1 MPSRSRAREVAL
13 QSLYQ
18 IEANPGAD
26 DLERLQ
32 HRERFLQGRLRAA
45 PLVDFA
51 RSLVEGV
58 QAEQAALDAEL
69 DSRSQNWRVARM
81 AATDRAVLRLAA
93 FELLHTDVPGP
104 VAVNEAIELAREQ
117 AEDDEA
123 SEVCVIGGLALFE
136 LALPKARRIYMT
148 EVDAEPE
155 GDVILPAFDEADWT
169 EISREAHPAGPDDDH
184 PFVFRVLERR

>member
-18 IEANPGAD
+18 FEANPGTEQEH
-26 DLERLQ
+26 L
-32 HRERFLQGRLRAA
+32 ERFLKGRLRAA

-58 QAEQAALDAEL
+58 HAEQASLDAEL
-69 DSRSQNWRVARM
+69 DARSQNWRVARM

-104 VAVNEAIELAREQ
+104 VAVNEAIELARRYGT
-117 AEDDEA
+117 EA
-123 SEVCVIGGLALFE
+123 SPRFVAGILGRLLSERDGVPAD
-136 LALPKARRIYMT
+136 
-148 EVDAEPE
+148 DA
-155 GDVILPAFDEADWT
+155 PAA
-169 EISREAHPAGPDDDH
+169 S
-184 PFVFRVLERR
+184 

>member
-18 IEANPGAD
+18 LEANPAAEQEQF
-26 DLERLQ
+26 ERFEQ
-32 HRERFLQGRLRAA
+32 VERFLKGRLQAA

-69 DSRSQNWRVARM
+69 DARSQNWRVARM

-104 VAVNEAIELAREQ
+104 VAVNEAIELARRYGT
-117 AEDDEA
+117 EA
-123 SEVCVIGGLALFE
+123 SPRFVAGILGRLLAE
-136 LALPKARRIYMT
+136 RDGVP
-148 EVDAEPE
+148 VDGA
-155 GDVILPAFDEADWT
+155 PAA
-169 EISREAHPAGPDDDH
+169 S
-184 PFVFRVLERR
+184 

>member
-1 MPSRSRAREVAL
+1 VCNRGHRDDLAHDLVQGIASRSFRFLPDWFLTASPHHPRVFIPMPSRSRAREVAL

-32 HRERFLQGRLRAA
+32 HRERFLKGRLRAA
-45 PLVDFA
+45 SLVDFA

-104 VAVNEAIELAREQ
+104 VAVNEAIELARRYGT
-117 AEDDEA
+117 EA
-123 SEVCVIGGLALFE
+123 SPRFVAGILGKLLAE
-136 LALPKARRIYMT
+136 RDGVPAD
-148 EVDAEPE
+148 DA
-155 GDVILPAFDEADWT
+155 PA
-169 EISREAHPAGPDDDH
+169 SS
-184 PFVFRVLERR
+184 

>member
-45 PLVDFA
+45 SLVDFA

-58 QAEQAALDAEL
+58 
-69 DSRSQNWRVARM
+69 
-81 AATDRAVLRLAA
+81 
-93 FELLHTDVPGP
+93 
-104 VAVNEAIELAREQ
+104 
-117 AEDDEA
+117 
-123 SEVCVIGGLALFE
+123 
-136 LALPKARRIYMT
+136 
-148 EVDAEPE
+148 
-155 GDVILPAFDEADWT
+155 
-169 EISREAHPAGPDDDH
+169 
-184 PFVFRVLERR
+184 

>member
-18 IEANPGAD
+18 LEANPGTEQ
-26 DLERLQ
+26 LERFQ
-32 HRERFLQGRLRAA
+32 QIERFLKGRLRSAT
-45 PLVDFA
+45 LVDFA

-58 QAEQAALDAEL
+58 EAEKVAIDAEL

-104 VAVNEAIELAREQ
+104 VAVNEAIELSRRYGT
-117 AEDDEA
+117 EA
-123 SEVCVIGGLALFE
+123 SPRFVAG
-136 LALPKARRIYMT
+136 
-148 EVDAEPE
+148 
-155 GDVILPAFDEADWT
+155 ILGRLL
-169 EISREAHPAGPDDDH
+169 S
-184 PFVFRVLERR
+184 ERDGAAAS

>member
-1 MPSRSRAREVAL
+1 VCNRGHRDDLAHDLVQGIASRSFRFLPDWFLTASPHHPRVFISMPSRSRAREVAL

-32 HRERFLQGRLRAA
+32 HRERFLKGRLRAA
-45 PLVDFA
+45 SLVDFA

-104 VAVNEAIELAREQ
+104 VAVNEAIELARRYGT
-117 AEDDEA
+117 EA
-123 SEVCVIGGLALFE
+123 SPRFVAGILGKLLAE
-136 LALPKARRIYMT
+136 RDGAPAD
-148 EVDAEPE
+148 DA
-155 GDVILPAFDEADWT
+155 PA
-169 EISREAHPAGPDDDH
+169 SS
-184 PFVFRVLERR
+184 

>member
-18 IEANPGAD
+18 LEANPGGEQI
-26 DLERLQ
+26 ERVQ
-32 HRERFLQGRLRAA
+32 QIERFLKGRLRAA

-69 DSRSQNWRVARM
+69 DARSQNWRVTRM

-104 VAVNEAIELAREQ
+104 VAVNEAIELARRYGT
-117 AEDDEA
+117 EA
-123 SEVCVIGGLALFE
+123 SPRFVAGILGKLLA
-136 LALPKARRIYMT
+136 
-148 EVDAEPE
+148 
-155 GDVILPAFDEADWT
+155 
-169 EISREAHPAGPDDDH
+169 
-184 PFVFRVLERR
+184 ERDGVPTDGTQAAS